1 VSDIVEGFL
10 VAGRA
15 PDPAYRGS
23 GYSVYRQPRLW
34 RALWLRHPAHGFW
47 PSWPGGRRAIRAV
60 SAVAV
65 TFLAG
70 ACGMSAKLGLPAA
83 GTGANVAAV
92 VGANVSNDSVDLISA
107 LSTGAFTD
115 DDLIVA
121 GMATTAL
128 LARGTGGPWENPQTG
143 ARGTITPTAAAY
155 RNNGVECRDFLAS
168 YVHDRAEAWM
178 QGEACRSRAG
188 RWEVRS
194 LKPWRR

>member
-1 VSDIVEGFL
+1 
-10 VAGRA
+10 
-15 PDPAYRGS
+15 
-23 GYSVYRQPRLW
+23 
-34 RALWLRHPAHGFW
+34 
-47 PSWPGGRRAIRAV
+47 
-60 SAVAV
+60 
-65 TFLAG
+65 
-70 ACGMSAKLGLPAA
+70 MSAKLGLPTA
-83 GTGANVAAV
+83 GSGANVAAAT
-92 VGANVSNDSVDLISA
+92 GANASVDSVDLISA
-107 LSTGAFTD
+107 LSTGAISD

-143 ARGTITPTAAAY
+143 ARGTITPIAAAY
-155 RNNGVECRDFLAS
+155 RDNGRECRDFLAS

>member
-1 VSDIVEGFL
+1 
-10 VAGRA
+10 
-15 PDPAYRGS
+15 
-23 GYSVYRQPRLW
+23 
-34 RALWLRHPAHGFW
+34 
-47 PSWPGGRRAIRAV
+47 
-60 SAVAV
+60 
-65 TFLAG
+65 
-70 ACGMSAKLGLPAA
+70 MSAKLGLPAA

-178 QGEACRSRAG
+178 QGEACRNRAG